1 MVQDA
6 VLLILV
12 VDACP
17 CGAAGMPCPLCNRPV
32 EGETPRPRHRIIPT
46 TLIPR
51 ESTLGTTAAS
61 AEGAAAAAETG

>member
-32 EGETPRPRHRIIPT
+32 EGETPRMPGNGLFPTSVAPSLISRTVRI
-46 TLIPR
+46 
-51 ESTLGTTAAS
+51 
-61 AEGAAAAAETG
+61 